1 MNSHTKWETNTNNG
15 IIESKYFE
23 KKNARFLISTI
34 EQSQNEWEN
43 REKEKKTNMYETKE
57 INKITTLNQTEI
69 DIDRI
74 MLMKVWVLK
83 QLQQQQK
90 K

>member
-1 MNSHTKWETNTNNG
+1 MNSHIKWETNTNNG

-23 KKNARFLISTI
+23 KKNVRFLISTI

-74 MLMKVWVLK
+74 MLMKVWV
-83 QLQQQQK
+83 
-90 K
+90 